1 MKLFFDML
9 IAIPIGILYNLMILK
24 FGDITNANV
33 PYKLKM
39 QRNLLLAF
47 ASAALAFLLGQFIFD
62 ESRKF
67 GNRSIKYGL
76 WLGACILLIHVMLY
90 NWNVL
95 ENDSKLIIMIITF
108 VILLLYSYG
117 FYSSDSGDSID
128 NGENIEENKHV
139 DNDDKLED
147 TDW

>member
-1 MKLFFDML
+1 MKLFFDIL

-33 PYKLKM
+33 PYKIKM

-47 ASAALAFLLGQFIFD
+47 AGATFAFLLGQFIFN
-62 ESRKF
+62 ESRTY

-90 NWNVL
+90 NWNIL

-108 VILLLYSYG
+108 VMLLLYSYG
-117 FYSSDSGDSID
+117 FYGDNVKND
-128 NGENIEENKHV
+128 DENKHINA
-139 DNDDKLED
+139 DEEMEE